1 MKILITSLPDLKK
14 INPQRPHHLIQFL
27 LKEHDITILSVNA
40 WWLNESNDDFLKE
53 SLEGVN
59 YYYLTDKK
67 MHPLFQELLSFIRFK
82 KLDLSSYDLHLN
94 LNSLI
99 MGFFISKKMNNLG
112 IQTVFDICDDLP
124 EVFRNSPRLP
134 KFSQHLSV
142 FIGRYMMNKIVKM
155 SSKITYATPSLA
167 KNYDFPNEKSFHIPN
182 GVNVNLFKVRNND
195 LPKDNTFYMGFV
207 GVLSEWVDLIPAF
220 SALKYLK
227 ESFKI
232 KMIVVGDGIK
242 LDEFKKYV
250 IDQGIQRNVVFTG
263 NASYKKV
270 AYYVSL
276 MDVCL
281 ISRKT
286 TQDSQ
291 NSHPIK
297 LFEYLALEKPV
308 ISTPLS
314 GVKDVVGDRIYYAS
328 TSDEIEKII
337 RIIYENQKLTKEIG
351 MQNRKFVVDN
361 YSWHKISSDFNK
373 VLKKEALS

>member
-1 MKILITSLPDLKK
+1 
-14 INPQRPHHLIQFL
+14 
-27 LKEHDITILSVNA
+27 
-40 WWLNESNDDFLKE
+40 
-53 SLEGVN
+53 
-59 YYYLTDKK
+59 
-67 MHPLFQELLSFIRFK
+67 
-82 KLDLSSYDLHLN
+82 
-94 LNSLI
+94 
-99 MGFFISKKMNNLG
+99 
-112 IQTVFDICDDLP
+112 
-124 EVFRNSPRLP
+124 
-134 KFSQHLSV
+134 
-142 FIGRYMMNKIVKM
+142 
-155 SSKITYATPSLA
+155 
-167 KNYDFPNEKSFHIPN
+167 
-182 GVNVNLFKVRNND
+182 
-195 LPKDNTFYMGFV
+195 
-207 GVLSEWVDLIPAF
+207 
-220 SALKYLK
+220 
-227 ESFKI
+227 
-232 KMIVVGDGIK
+232 MIVVGDGIK
-242 LDEFKKYV
+242 LDEFKNIFIIRYS
-250 IDQGIQRNVVFTG
+250 RNVVLQVMHLI
-263 NASYKKV
+263 KV

>member
-155 SSKITYATPSLA
+155 SSKITYAL
-167 KNYDFPNEKSFHIPN
+167 H
-182 GVNVNLFKVRNND
+182 
-195 LPKDNTFYMGFV
+195 
-207 GVLSEWVDLIPAF
+207 
-220 SALKYLK
+220 
-227 ESFKI
+227 
-232 KMIVVGDGIK
+232 
-242 LDEFKKYV
+242 
-250 IDQGIQRNVVFTG
+250 
-263 NASYKKV
+263 
-270 AYYVSL
+270 
-276 MDVCL
+276 
-281 ISRKT
+281 
-286 TQDSQ
+286 
-291 NSHPIK
+291 H
-297 LFEYLALEKPV
+297 
-308 ISTPLS
+308 
-314 GVKDVVGDRIYYAS
+314 
-328 TSDEIEKII
+328 
-337 RIIYENQKLTKEIG
+337 
-351 MQNRKFVVDN
+351 
-361 YSWHKISSDFNK
+361 
-373 VLKKEALS
+373 